1 MITDTM
7 YTPRHHPATVP
18 DTMKANELKRG
29 SLIQEDGQ
37 PVKIKQ
43 VQVQTS
49 SSRSGNTLYK
59 VRGQNIVSRQKFE
72 KNYKGDDIVT
82 PIEVSR
88 RQIQL
93 LFRDKDGCT
102 FMDNE
107 SYEQYVVS
115 NEAIVDE
122 LPYMKDGIEGLQAL
136 IADEKLL
143 GIELPAS
150 VELEIIECAPAMRA
164 ASSSARTKPAT
175 LSTGLIVQVPE
186 YLAPGEI
193 IKVNTE
199 TGLFMSR
206 C

>member
-1 MITDTM
+1 
-7 YTPRHHPATVP
+7 
-18 DTMKANELKRG
+18 MKANELKRG

-72 KNYKGDDIVT
+72 KSYKGDDIVT

-88 RQIQL
+88 RHIQL

-107 SYEQYVVS
+107 TYEQYVVS
-115 NEAIVDE
+115 DEAIEDE

-136 IADEKLL
+136 IADDKLL
-143 GIELPAS
+143 GIELPVS

-186 YLAPGEI
+186 YLASGETI
-193 IKVNTE
+193 RVNTE
-199 TGLFMSR
+199 NGSFMSR

>member
-1 MITDTM
+1 
-7 YTPRHHPATVP
+7 
-18 DTMKANELKRG
+18 MKANELKRG

-37 PVKIKQ
+37 AIKIKQ
-43 VQVQTS
+43 VQVQAS

-59 VRGQNIVSRQKFE
+59 VKGQNIVSRQKFE
-72 KNYKGDDIVT
+72 KSYKGDDNVT

-107 SYEQYVVS
+107 SYEQYIVS
-115 NEAIVDE
+115 EEALEDE
-122 LPYMKDGIEGLQAL
+122 LLYLKDGIEGLQAL
-136 IADEKLL
+136 IADVKLL
-143 GIELPAS
+143 GIELPVT

-199 TGLFMSR
+199 TGAFMSR

>member
-1 MITDTM
+1 M
-7 YTPRHHPATVP
+7 YTARHHPATVP
-18 DTMKANELKRG
+18 DIMKANELKRG

-43 VQVQTS
+43 IQVQTS

-72 KNYKGDDIVT
+72 KSYKGDDNVT

-107 SYEQYVVS
+107 TYEQYVVS
-115 NEAIVDE
+115 DEAIEDE

-136 IADEKLL
+136 IADDKLL
-143 GIELPAS
+143 GIELPVS

-186 YLAPGEI
+186 YLASGETI
-193 IKVNTE
+193 RVNTE
-199 TGLFMSR
+199 NGSFMSR